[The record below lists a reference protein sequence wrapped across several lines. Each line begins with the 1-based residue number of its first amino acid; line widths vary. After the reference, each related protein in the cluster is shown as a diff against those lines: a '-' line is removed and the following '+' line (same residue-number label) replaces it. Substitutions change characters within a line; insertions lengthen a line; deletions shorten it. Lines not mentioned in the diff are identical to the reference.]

1 MAARAQ
7 QQFTPDYAVPPGESL
22 SEIMESLSISQAE
35 LAERTDRPKKTINEI
50 IKGKAAITPET
61 ALQFERALGVPASFW
76 NNLEQNYRT
85 ALARKDELIRLEKQ
99 LGWLAQFPVKEMTK
113 RGWLRSYDKPV
124 EQMRELLNYF
134 GVASPKAWHA
144 HWETIQ
150 QGASFRHGGGQ
161 GKSLSALAAWLR
173 QGHIEARVVQE
184 QYSPE
189 RYNADRFRLELNAIR
204 ALTNADMPGAAEE
217 MQQRCASA
225 GVVVALVEELP
236 KARVCG
242 ATRWLSPDLALIQ
255 LSLYYHRDDQFWF
268 SFFHEAGHVLLHGKR
283 SLFIDQAKSG
293 SRQGI
298 SSGTRAEEEEANTF
312 AANILIPPSA
322 WDAFVACGDFD
333 DTAIVAFAA
342 ELDIA
347 PGIIVGRLQRE
358 RLLPY
363 NRGTSLFRKLEWKEA
378 PAA

>member
-7 QQFTPDYAVPPGESL
+7 QHFTPDYAIPPGETL
-22 SEIMESLSISQAE
+22 SEVMESLSISQAE

-50 IKGKAAITPET
+50 VKGKAAITPET
-61 ALQFERALGVPASFW
+61 ALQFERVLGVPASLW
-76 NNLEQNYRT
+76 NNLEQSYRT
-85 ALARKDELIRLEKQ
+85 ALARKEERSRLEKQ
-99 LGWLAQFPVKEMTK
+99 VGWLTQFPVKDMTK
-113 RGWLRSYDKPV
+113 RGWLRACDTPV
-124 EQMRELLNYF
+124 EQLTELLNYF

-161 GKSLSALAAWLR
+161 GRSFGAVAAWLR
-173 QGHIEARVVQE
+173 QGHIEARAVQE
-184 QYSPE
+184 QYPPG
-189 RYNADRFRLELNAIR
+189 RYNVDRFRLELNAIR
-204 ALTNADMPGAAEE
+204 PLTNADMPGAAEE

-268 SFFHEAGHVLLHGKR
+268 SFFHEAAHVLLHGKR
-283 SLFIDQAKSG
+283 SIFVEPAQSG
-293 SRQGI
+293 SKQGI
-298 SSGTRAEEEEANTF
+298 GSGTRAEEEEANTF

-322 WDAFVACGDFD
+322 WDGFVGGSDFEES
-333 DTAIVAFAA
+333 AISAFAA
-342 ELDIA
+342 ELEIA
-347 PGIIVGRLQRE
+347 PGIVVGRLQRE
-358 RLLPY
+358 GLLPY
-363 NRGTSLFRKLEWKEA
+363 NRGTSLFRKLIWGKA
-378 PAA
+378 SAA